1 MAPTKPLQ
9 GSKGNGNGHRVR
21 GVRDAQ
27 DIIDAAIEQ
36 GWTFDRSSNH
46 YRLVPPGDSGNGS
59 RGVGISGTPSDINYR
74 QQIVRCLRRT
84 GQFQW
89 PWPPVPP
96 KTIATQMPDLEPTFL
111 DWRPVPHCSA
121 YEFCQAGVVRNKLTL
136 QIITPAENG
145 NLPLSDDKGKMRY
158 FSARAL
164 CRAAFNH
171 GPIEKLVCKAKE
183 ETIMTAARAVEINYA
198 GLDGDEELVTT
209 PVSPEDHWEIVLIE
223 GVVEGYEVNEA
234 AVVKGPPHHR
244 TGERKVLVSNNVNR
258 SRRIVQL
265 RRTDGK
271 FRGYLLD
278 EIVLEAFETR
288 PAPHWVPEYI
298 DGDKDNC
305 ARSNLRWVEGKLPKP
320 PKIPEETPV
329 TTSAGIPA
337 VNPSV
342 ESIVD
347 TAQKAARV
355 TIEQE
360 EVAMAKSVQELREAS
375 WPLPAEAYHL
385 DYPSGSRR
393 EGRCNDPKL
402 EVALGD
408 VVHPTSFV
416 TMSKEE
422 LTEAYN
428 RGYANAE
435 DVATEREIDAAVASG
450 ELSVGARA
458 LEVQAHLNE
467 AKGIDD
473 VFAREIANINL
484 KIRSYNILHRE
495 GISTVGDLM
504 KHTEAEIRELRNAG
518 EIVVED
524 IRRRLAD
531 LGLVMDPGTP
541 TPVVVEAS
549 DIVSYHVHEHRPS
562 GLILKVHGDGRVE
575 QPVIKAH
582 QMSILTQL
590 LAAAA
595 DL

>member
-1 MAPTKPLQ
+1 VAPTKPLQ

-27 DIIDAAIEQ
+27 DIIDAAVAQ

-46 YRLVPPGDSGNGS
+46 YRLLPPGEVSKGS

-89 PWPPVPP
+89 PWPPVSPR
-96 KTIATQMPDLEPTFL
+96 TIPHPMPDLDPVAL

-145 NLPLSDDKGKMRY
+145 NFPLTDDRGKLRH

-171 GPIEKLVCKAKE
+171 GPIEKLVDKAKE
-183 ETIMTAARAVEINYA
+183 ETAMTAARQF
-198 GLDGDEELVTT
+198 DEELDTAQREFEAIT

-234 AVVKGPPHHR
+234 AAVKGPPNPK
-244 TGERKVLVSNNVNR
+244 TGQRKILAANNTNR
-258 SRRIVQL
+258 SRLIVQL

-278 EIVLEAFETR
+278 EIVLEAFEAR

-298 DGDKDNC
+298 DGDKANC
-305 ARSNLRWVEGKLPKP
+305 ACSNLRWVEGKRSEPPKP
-320 PKIPEETPV
+320 TPQETPV
-329 TTSAGIPA
+329 STPIPSLEAA
-337 VNPSV
+337 VD
-342 ESIVD
+342 EQQI
-347 TAQKAARV
+347 AKAKA
-355 TIEQE
+355 INDLNEG
-360 EVAMAKSVQELREAS
+360 S
-375 WPLPAEAYHL
+375 WPLPAEAFHL
-385 DYPSGSRR
+385 DYPYGSNR
-393 EGRCNDPKL
+393 EGQTSS
-402 EVALGD
+402 VALEQIERQYPD
-408 VVHPTSFV
+408 DH
-416 TMSKEE
+416 MAQDEE
-422 LTEAYN
+422 MIS
-428 RGYANAE
+428 
-435 DVATEREIDAAVASG
+435 EIA
-450 ELSVGARA
+450 
-458 LEVQAHLNE
+458 
-467 AKGIDD
+467 D

-495 GISTVGDLM
+495 GIWSVGDLM
-504 KHTEAEIRELRNAG
+504 KWTEAEVRELRNAG
-518 EIVVED
+518 EVVVED
-524 IRRRLAD
+524 IRCRLSD
-531 LGLVMDPGTP
+531 LGLVMRPGTP
-541 TPVVVEAS
+541 TPVLVEAS
-549 DIVSYHVHEHRPS
+549 DIVSYHVHEHQPS